1 MGLGQALYPQA
12 PYFSF
17 NEYAHK
23 HLVSLIKFI
32 TIILQVIIQKK
43 KFLELYLSF
52 MCKSKIGIRQPF

>member
-1 MGLGQALYPQA
+1 MWLGQALYPQP

-32 TIILQVIIQKK
+32 TIILQLIVKK
-43 KFLELYLSF
+43 KVFRVIFVIYV
-52 MCKSKIGIRQPF
+52 